1 MTRGH
6 RASTSA
12 SAAIHPGFMSAPY
25 RAERG
30 MASAELSPS
39 AGGHAHLEWWRHVAR
54 TDDTSRPLPARPVSQ
69 RAGGVP
75 PTPLDPG
82 AVVAPVSSTASLP
95 VSPPRERQ
103 HELVLV
109 VDDEE
114 SYRDA
119 LAIGLSQEGFDV
131 VVAADGAEAREIV
144 RRDRPDLVLLDIML
158 PDVSGIELCR
168 ELRAERDL
176 PVIMVTARDS
186 EVDVVLALELG
197 AADYVAKPYR
207 LRELVARM
215 RAVLRRRREPG
226 HDDQVVSAGGV
237 RLDLA
242 RHEASLDGEVLELS
256 RKEFELL
263 ALLISRAGQVVT
275 REACIDTLWWG
286 QDLADTRTLDT
297 HVKRIRR
304 KIERD
309 PSTPAHLVT
318 VRGIGF
324 RFDP

>member
-1 MTRGH
+1 MAWGVTPLNSAVP
-6 RASTSA
+6 ASPTQ
-12 SAAIHPGFMSAPY
+12 AI
-25 RAERG
+25 
-30 MASAELSPS
+30 
-39 AGGHAHLEWWRHVAR
+39 
-54 TDDTSRPLPARPVSQ
+54 ARP
-69 RAGGVP
+69 
-75 PTPLDPG
+75 
-82 AVVAPVSSTASLP
+82 
-95 VSPPRERQ
+95 

-114 SYRDA
+114 SYREA
-119 LAIGLSQEGFDV
+119 LSAGLTQEGFDV
-131 VVAADGAEAREIV
+131 VVAADGAEARAALHNEH
-144 RRDRPDLVLLDIML
+144 PDLVLLDVML
-158 PDVSGIELCR
+158 PDISGIELCR
-168 ELRAERDL
+168 EFRAEGNV
-176 PVIMVTARDS
+176 PVIMVTARDG

-215 RAVLRRRREPG
+215 RAVLRRRREVVD
-226 HDDQVVSAGGV
+226 DDQIISSGGV

-242 RHEASLDGEVLELS
+242 RHEASVDGSMLELS

-263 ALLISRAGQVVT
+263 ALLLMKSGLVVT
-275 REACIDTLWWG
+275 REECIDTLWWG

-304 KIERD
+304 KIEHD
-309 PSTPAHLVT
+309 PANPVHLVT

>member
-1 MTRGH
+1 
-6 RASTSA
+6 
-12 SAAIHPGFMSAPY
+12 
-25 RAERG
+25 

-39 AGGHAHLEWWRHVAR
+39 ADGRAHLEWRDAGRAAWPACREP
-54 TDDTSRPLPARPVSQ
+54 TDTPLHDALQRRSLAAPRPLV
-69 RAGGVP
+69 
-75 PTPLDPG
+75 G
-82 AVVAPVSSTASLP
+82 AVSATLPAVAPTTE
-95 VSPPRERQ
+95 ERR

-114 SYRDA
+114 SYRHA
-119 LAIGLSQEGFDV
+119 LTVGLSQEGFDV
-131 VVAADGAEAREIV
+131 IVAANGAEARAAV
-144 RRDRPDLVLLDIML
+144 RRDRPDLVLLDVML
-158 PDVSGIELCR
+158 PDISGIELCR
-168 ELRAERDL
+168 ELRAERDV
-176 PVIMVTARDS
+176 PVIMVTARDG

-197 AADYVAKPYR
+197 AADYVSKPYR

-215 RAVLRRRREPG
+215 RAVLRRR
-226 HDDQVVSAGGV
+226 HNSAIDDSIVSAGGV

-242 RHEASLDGEVLELS
+242 RREASVDGALLELS

-275 REACIDTLWWG
+275 REECIDTLWWD
-286 QDLADTRTLDT
+286 QHLADTRTLDT

-304 KIERD
+304 KIEHD
-309 PSTPAHLVT
+309 PASPVHLMT

>member
-1 MTRGH
+1 MPTPGAAARAPTPADG
-6 RASTSA
+6 RAASTSCRIA
-12 SAAIHPGFMSAPY
+12 VLDVSTTAP
-25 RAERG
+25 
-30 MASAELSPS
+30 LTV
-39 AGGHAHLEWWRHVAR
+39 AGA
-54 TDDTSRPLPARPVSQ
+54 DTRP
-69 RAGGVP
+69 
-75 PTPLDPG
+75 
-82 AVVAPVSSTASLP
+82 
-95 VSPPRERQ
+95 

-114 SYRDA
+114 SYREA
-119 LAIGLSQEGFDV
+119 LSIGLSEEGFDV
-131 VVAADGAEAREIV
+131 IVAGNGAEARAAV
-144 RRDRPDLVLLDIML
+144 RRERPDLVLLDVML
-158 PDVSGIELCR
+158 PDISGIELCR
-168 ELRAERDL
+168 EIRAERDV
-176 PVIMVTARDS
+176 PVIMVTARDG

-215 RAVLRRRREPG
+215 RAVLRRRRETIA
-226 HDDQVVSAGGV
+226 DDQVVSAGGV

-242 RHEASLDGEVLELS
+242 RHEASVDGQPLELS

-263 ALLISRAGQVVT
+263 ALLMSRTGQVVT
-275 REACIDTLWWG
+275 RDECIDTLWWG

-304 KIERD
+304 KIEHD
-309 PSTPAHLVT
+309 PATPVHLVT